1 MNTTNLTE
9 FDYLFNTT
17 RNQALAANPQVQVD
31 AEVSTNYGT
40 ADQMAAAAQSVSADG
55 YYINA
60 TTPAI
65 SQADQF
71 LQEMQ
76 AAGY

>member
-1 MNTTNLTE
+1 M
-9 FDYLFNTT
+9 
-17 RNQALAANPQVQVD
+17 D
-31 AEVSTNYGT
+31 AELSTNYGT

-65 SQADQF
+65 AQADRF